1 MKLNARSNVAII
13 STIVL
18 FASNANAQGISPIIL
33 ILGFY
38 FALPFLVIGVLIW
51 AVVWLIRGRKSSAT
65 VEFMHQRENEPS
77 EGRLGE

>member
-18 FASNANAQGISPIIL
+18 FASNANAQGISSIIL
-33 ILGFY
+33 IWGFY